1 MQMYSGTADWD
12 KIAEVVNAVRIPVIG
27 NGDVFTGTDAA
38 ALAAKTGCAGI
49 MAARGAQGKPDGF
62 TTVAWKTSNE
72 VYHTSNTPPL
82 TPLFPL
88 RLSPFQREKI

>member
-1 MQMYSGTADWD
+1 MQR
-12 KIAEVVNAVRIPVIG
+12 KPVRRDNKLVVIG
-27 NGDVFTGTDAA
+27 ILQT
-38 ALAAKTGCAGI
+38 
-49 MAARGAQGKPDGF
+49 DGF

-88 RLSPFQREKI
+88 AAGQ